1 MKLALRFAK
10 MRQLPALFA
19 QLITLMDSEA
29 DDLISLAFVK
39 VIIVQSN
46 HPKLTY
52 SHDSN

>member
-19 QLITLMDSEA
+19 QLITQIDSEA
-29 DDLISLAFVK
+29 DYLIPFAFVK
-39 VIIVQSN
+39 VMIVQSN
-46 HPKLTY
+46 DPN

>member
-19 QLITLMDSEA
+19 QLITLMDPEA
-29 DDLISLAFVK
+29 DYLIPFTFVK

-46 HPKLTY
+46 HPN